1 MAKEEKVKE
10 TYQALDR
17 LYDLLKADPP
27 NVDGALRLLKELL
40 RREPCRA
47 ELDAARE
54 AAVLLVTR
62 LLKPLTACDRDQDS
76 AADQLMRHLKQV
88 PQLQPDSVQPRLQAL
103 SDWVSQQSARLML
116 IRDIPEKLPERL
128 FAALRLL
135 GASEPWMVQGADKLA
150 QEQAGKNAM
159 APDTVA
165 LNVPWEGLHT
175 LLGQIVV
182 HKDVAQNSWE
192 QERRELKE
200 TLLVVAERLNE
211 ALQNVGRTNTEI
223 TNTVQRLRDDEQ
235 NTDLQAMRAVL
246 IREANG
252 FLGHAQKLSRQMEES
267 RGLLVKAQE
276 RLRQTDEELRETRD
290 PELVDVITGLPTR
303 LALWAHLRRGMERAV
318 HLNEPMALMVMQLQK
333 LGALLREKGN
343 EKGQRLLSAL
353 VKRIRPALRS
363 EDILGRLSEEQF
375 AIVLPNGTVE
385 DARRDAERI
394 YAILEQ
400 IRSELGV
407 RTLLIQPAFGAVQYD
422 TGVTEE
428 QMMTLAEQMVR
439 VALSQ
444 PVDTL
449 RLEVMAPPHT
459 LPA

>member
-1 MAKEEKVKE
+1 MAKEEKLKE
-10 TYQALDR
+10 TSNALDR
-17 LYDLLKADPP
+17 LYDLLKMNPP
-27 NVDGALRLLKELL
+27 NVEGALQVLKDML

-54 AAVLLVTR
+54 AAVLLITR
-62 LLKPLTACDRDQDS
+62 LVKPLTACDREQDG

-88 PQLQPDSVQPRLQAL
+88 PQLQPESVQARLPAL
-103 SDWVSQQSARLML
+103 SSWVSDQSTRLAL
-116 IRDIPEKLPERL
+116 LNRIPDKLPERL

-135 GASEPWMVQGADKLA
+135 GANEAWIVQGVNRLEQSADTA
-150 QEQAGKNAM
+150 S
-159 APDTVA
+159 
-165 LNVPWEGLHT
+165 LNIAWEDLYT

-182 HKDVAQNSWE
+182 HKDIAQHSWE

-223 TNTVQRLRDDEQ
+223 TNTVQRLRDDDKG
-235 NTDLQAMRAVL
+235 TDLQAMRAVL

-252 FLGHAQKLSRQMEES
+252 FLGHAQKLSKQMEES

-276 RLRQTDEELRETRD
+276 RLRRTDEELRETRD

-303 LALWAHLRRGMERAV
+303 LALWAHLRRGLERAQ
-318 HLNEPMALMVMQLQK
+318 HLNEPITLMIMQVQK
-333 LGALLREKGN
+333 LAPLLRDKGN
-343 EKGQRLLSAL
+343 EKSQRLLSAL

-363 EDILGRLSEEQF
+363 EDILGRLGEEQF
-375 AIVLPNGTVE
+375 AIVLPNGTAE
-385 DARRDAERI
+385 DARKDAERI

-407 RTLLIQPAFGAVQYD
+407 RTLVIQPAFGAVEYD
-422 TGVTEE
+422 AGITEE
-428 QMMTLAEQMVR
+428 QMLELAGQMVTA
-439 VALSQ
+439 ALTQSS
-444 PVDTL
+444 DTL
-449 RLEVMAPPHT
+449 RLSVLATPH
-459 LPA
+459 AISG